1 MTEKLKAALIKAA
14 EEEDWSVSV
23 DGDCWEFEKYS
34 PACEDFICCVTGDD
48 IVSEVDDYHENFDTE
63 DHVMMHMEAKNHGLS
78 GVPSLKILVEDA
90 DAIDDMLCEL
100 YYALKKA
107 EDAYYEELDE
117 EDEEEEED

>member
-1 MTEKLKAALIKAA
+1 MTEKLKEALIKAA

-34 PACEDFICCVTGDD
+34 PAGEDFICCVTGDD

-63 DHVMMHMEAKNHGLS
+63 DHVMMHMEAKKHGLS

-107 EDAYYEELDE
+107 EDAYYDELDE
-117 EDEEEEED
+117 EDEEDDDE